1 MEPITIITIIAII
14 TPTITLF
21 GGVYFGYKLA
31 CSRIKQK
38 K

>member
-1 MEPITIITIIAII
+1 MEPITIIAII

-31 CSRIKQK
+31 CSRINK